1 MEKHFIYYGTE
12 ENCFETEK
20 HETNDVSND
29 VKSFIDTELGEE
41 DYTEEERQEIV
52 NDIME
57 DVSRYG
63 YGYYEDTN
71 EQGYEFFLGVAK
83 EGKCTRMQLL
93 LNEKR
98 DECMAMAGL

>member
-1 MEKHFIYYGTE
+1 MEKQFIFYSTE
-12 ENCFETEK
+12 ENFFETEK
-20 HETNDVSND
+20 HESNDVSTD
-29 VKSFIDTELGEE
+29 VKSFIDEELGEE

-52 NDIME
+52 NEILA

-71 EQGYEFFLGVAK
+71 EQGYDFFIGVA
-83 EGKCTRMQLL
+83 EETKCTRMQVM

-98 DECMAMAGL
+98 DECMAIAGF